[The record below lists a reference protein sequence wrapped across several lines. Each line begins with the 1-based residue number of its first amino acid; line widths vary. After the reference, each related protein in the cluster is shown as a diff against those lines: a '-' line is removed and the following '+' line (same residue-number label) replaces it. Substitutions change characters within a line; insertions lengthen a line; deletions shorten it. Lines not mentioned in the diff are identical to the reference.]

1 MTPGGKFDDEYE
13 ESLRDA
19 LTMSDAELERLLGGA
34 EPEKSPEFE
43 QLEPGTILE
52 GVIVEVQS
60 QEILLELDQKT
71 LGVVDIEEYTDEEPP
86 RPGTSLKAEFVR
98 YDSGRGVC
106 VLTTKAVRTEIAWE
120 ELRVGMVL
128 EGIVDETNRGGLTLS
143 IKGMRAFMPISQI
156 ELGRVEDLEPYVGR
170 KLRCEVTQVDRAD
183 RNLVVSRRRV
193 LERESEGERRKSL
206 DKLQEGEVVRGKVT
220 RMTEHGAFIDVGG
233 FDGLLH
239 VSKIVQRR
247 ETLEAGDLVEVEI
260 VRLDRER
267 GRVALDF
274 RSVDEMSWDSLVDGY
289 EVGDAVTGWI
299 ARVENTGAA
308 ILALGEGLEAV
319 VPKGLARDVEVGS
332 LARGTIASIDKE
344 GKRVE
349 VVLEDS

>member
-1 MTPGGKFDDEYE
+1 MTPGGKFNDDYE
-13 ESLRDA
+13 ESLREA
-19 LTMSDAELERLLGGA
+19 LDMSDAELERLLGGA

-52 GVIVEVQS
+52 GVVVEVQS
-60 QEILLELDQKT
+60 QEILLELDRKT
-71 LGVVDIEEYTDEEPP
+71 LGVVDLEEYAGDELPSA
-86 RPGTSLKAEFVR
+86 GTALKAEFVR
-98 YDSGRGVC
+98 YDSGRSVC

-170 KLRCEVTQVDRAD
+170 KLRCEVTQVDRAE

-193 LERESEGERRKSL
+193 LDRESESERREL
-206 DKLQEGEVVRGKVT
+206 FDKLQEGEVIRGKVT
-220 RMTEHGAFIDVGG
+220 RMTEHGAFVDVGG
-233 FDGLLH
+233 IDGLLH
-239 VSKIVQRR
+239 ISKIVQRR

-260 VRLDRER
+260 VRLDRDR

-274 RSVDEMSWDSLVDGY
+274 RSVDELSWDSLVEGY
-289 EVGDAVTGWI
+289 EVGDNVTGWI
-299 ARVENTGAA
+299 ARVENTGEV

-319 VPKGLARDVEVGS
+319 IPKGLAGEAEVGN
-332 LARGTIASIDKE
+332 LVRGTIASIDSE
-344 GKRVE
+344 RNRVE
-349 VVLEDS
+349 VVLEA